1 MPPEI
6 LLGTAAPAA
15 FPVPHSMAGALSITV
30 PPPSAR
36 HRDLQSN
43 HHAEPSLWRR
53 ETADIRELLGV
64 RAAPNPKAPLRQRI
78 LSYLAL
84 PAEPDDKDMAGNPI
98 LTPSE
103 AAVNE
108 ALRFLDLLSPRAPLP
123 VVGRADDGEINFFWR
138 RDGVFIDVGF
148 YGDGHIHYLA
158 QVLSLA
164 LDESESMTFPT
175 PSLPRSLSV
184 AIASLSRSE

>member
-1 MPPEI
+1 
-6 LLGTAAPAA
+6 
-15 FPVPHSMAGALSITV
+15 MAGALLDTA
-30 PPPSAR
+30 PRHSAR
-36 HRDLQSN
+36 YRDLQSN

-53 ETADIRELLGV
+53 VTAGV
-64 RAAPNPKAPLRQRI
+64 HRLFGGFTAPDPKAPLRQLI

-84 PAEPDDKDMAGNPI
+84 STEPDDKDMAGNPI

-108 ALRFLDLLSPRAPLP
+108 ALRFLDLLSSRVPLP
-123 VVGRADDGEINFFWR
+123 VVGRADDGEINFFWS

-175 PSLPRSLSV
+175 PALPRSLSV

>member
-1 MPPEI
+1 MPPEVSPV
-6 LLGTAAPAA
+6 TAAPAA
-15 FPVPHSMAGALSITV
+15 FPVPHSTAGALSNTA
-30 PPPSAR
+30 PPPSPG

-43 HHAEPSLWRR
+43 HHAAPFLWRR
-53 ETADIRELLGV
+53 ATVEVHELSGV
-64 RAAPNPKAPLRQRI
+64 LAAPDPKAPLRQRI

-108 ALRFLDLLSPRAPLP
+108 ALRFLDLLSPRVPLP